1 MMRSDRYR
9 LERIVE
15 IGMLLLKTIDEEHI
29 TRKSLLENYKHQ
41 WLVTTP
47 LYNIGEQVYA
57 LSKEFK
63 AAHPEVT
70 WSGVSGLRHRL
81 VHDYEGTN
89 WSLVSS
95 IIVHDI
101 PFFVEQ
107 VQSILSQDGRA
118 VD

>member
-15 IGMLLLKTIDEEHI
+15 IGTLLLKTIDEEHI
-29 TRKSLLENYKHQ
+29 TQESLLADYKHQ

-63 AAHPEVT
+63 AAHPEVV

-89 WSLVSS
+89 WSLISR

-101 PFFVEQ
+101 PSFIEQ
-107 VQSILSQDGRA
+107 VQSILSGGMVSD
-118 VD
+118 